1 MQQQIAGIEIFV
13 GAKAEEGYGHQVI
26 CGAGGI
32 FVEVF
37 KDVSAGLAPV
47 GKDEALGMI
56 RHLKSYPV
64 LRGIRGKNGINEH
77 LFAEIIMRVSALL
90 EAAPEIIEM
99 DINPLMGTPG
109 AIVAVDARICI
120 GLTATPDMVE
130 DNHVFAGNN

>member
-1 MQQQIAGIEIFV
+1 
-13 GAKAEEGYGHQVI
+13 VI

-37 KDVSAGLAPV
+37 KDVSAGLAQV

-109 AIVAVDARICI
+109 VIVAVDARICI